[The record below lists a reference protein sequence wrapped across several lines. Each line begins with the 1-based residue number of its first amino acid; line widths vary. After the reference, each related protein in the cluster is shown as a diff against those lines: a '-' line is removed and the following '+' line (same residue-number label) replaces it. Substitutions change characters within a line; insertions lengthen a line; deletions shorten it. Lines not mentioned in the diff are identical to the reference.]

1 MPNNSGPKFEQ
12 VDQSVVLQNKDT
24 EVTGRKV
31 DYWRKNNLKLGLDDS
46 ILVSRSDE
54 VFSWESQAKEIASP
68 AHIWLAINSR
78 LQ

>member
-46 ILVSRSDE
+46 ILVSRSDG
-54 VFSWESQAKEIASP
+54 VFSWESQAKDKSHHLPIFD
-68 AHIWLAINSR
+68 
-78 LQ
+78 

>member
-46 ILVSRSDE
+46 ILVSCSDE
-54 VFSWESQAKEIASP
+54 VFSWESQAKDNKSHHLPIFD
-68 AHIWLAINSR
+68 
-78 LQ
+78 